1 MTSLPTALPR
11 FGRQR
16 GISLIEL
23 MIGMLLGLI
32 LLAGVILMFT
42 SGNEVNRNRQAMS
55 LISDNARFAIE
66 HMNRHLRMAD
76 SIEANGN
83 TLTASLFDGNTV
95 VYSLDSSENEV
106 LFDNGNGDDIVLVDG
121 VSALDFEFGVGDAT
135 NKTLI
140 YSKTVSTGEDVLS
153 IRVNMKL
160 VDSSGDGAPLATKNN
175 EVSSTIALRN
185 PLLAAVSGLDDDAS
199 TPGSGPTDGGD
210 PSIPPDEEGPVDEE
224 PPSPPPEEDDGSN
237 TENTEQLLPD
247 QQVCPLDTVEIS
259 GVKNNAKVILNTVVG
274 QGAFLGC
281 DDKGKSRTCRGRAST
296 KSSFS
301 AIITVGKGKK
311 DEKTFQLEF
320 SCIQNNGA

>member
-32 LLAGVILMFT
+32 LLAGVILVFT

-76 SIEANGN
+76 SIVANGN

-106 LFDNGNGDDIVLVDG
+106 LFDNGNGDDVVLVDG

-153 IRVNMKL
+153 IRVKMKL
-160 VDSSGDGAPLATKNN
+160 VDSSGDGAPLARNKN

-185 PLLAAVSGLDDDAS
+185 PLLAAFSGLDDDAS

-210 PSIPPDEEGPVDEE
+210 PTITPDEEDTVGEE
-224 PPSPPPEEDDGSN
+224 TPSTSEEGDGSN
-237 TENTEQLLPD
+237 TEQPLPD
-247 QQVCPLDTVEIS
+247 QPVVCLEDTDEIS
-259 GVKNNAKVILNTVVG
+259 GVKNNAKVILNRVDG
-274 QGAFLGC
+274 EGAFLGC

-301 AIITVGKGKK
+301 AIITVGEGKN

-320 SCIQNNGA
+320 SCIQ

>member
-1 MTSLPTALPR
+1 MISLPTALPR

-32 LLAGVILMFT
+32 LLAGVILVFT

-106 LFDNGNGDDIVLVDG
+106 LFDNGNGDDVVLVDG

-185 PLLAAVSGLDDDAS
+185 PLLAAVSGFDDDAS

-210 PSIPPDEEGPVDEE
+210 PTIPPDEEDPVDEE
-224 PPSPPPEEDDGSN
+224 PPSPPPEEDDGP
-237 TENTEQLLPD
+237 NTEQPLPD
-247 QQVCPLDTVEIS
+247 QPVVCLEDTAEIS

-296 KSSFS
+296 ESSFS
-301 AIITVGKGKK
+301 AIITVGEGKK
-311 DEKTFQLEF
+311 DEETFQLEF
-320 SCIQNNGA
+320 SCIQ